1 MIRRRTI
8 TAHWLE
14 VRRTRNPLLLLKI
27 VWLVVRQQR
36 TLELL
41 YGGYCHLFHRPS
53 VVLSDSASS
62 PPDMLN
68 AILHRKSDLVH
79 SGTLS
84 RERLLQLY
92 GQSFK
97 VALLPEDFRCSRYE
111 SICQDADFL
120 MIGEYGDDARIACL
134 TAERCVI
141 NDHYR
146 RVPGVRHIH
155 AIHLYRQPGHY
166 LVSTGDGSKRLD
178 LWAVLNGAPRFMKPI
193 QERLAGYTAAAKVN
207 DEYYFGSD
215 FSGRPNYIGTLR
227 GRKYFFPRK
236 AYKLFVSH
244 FHPYLDRYILAI
256 NCELPAADARKT
268 LSVFDTVQQK
278 FIFCD
283 YCSGADPAPLTAR
296 HAAPNEVLSRTPVV
310 GWSMMVRLGR
320 LLRRYAVLTGFLTN
334 GYLAST
340 FSDLC
345 PLTGALLS

>member
-14 VRRTRNPLLLLKI
+14 LRRTRNPFLLIKI
-27 VWLVVRQQR
+27 AFLVVRQQR
-36 TLELL
+36 TLELI

-53 VVLSDSASS
+53 LVASEAA
-62 PPDMLN
+62 PNDPALVN
-68 AILHRKSDLVH
+68 AILERKKDLVH

-84 RERLLQLY
+84 RERLLELY
-92 GQSFK
+92 GGSFK
-97 VALLPEDFRCSRYE
+97 VGLLPKDFRCSRYE
-111 SICQDADFL
+111 SICQEGDYL
-120 MIGEYGDDARIACL
+120 MIGEYGDDSRIAYL

-141 NDHYR
+141 SDHYR

-155 AIHLYRQPGHY
+155 AIHPYRHPGQY

-178 LWAVLNGAPRFMKPI
+178 VWAVQNGMPRFMKPVRK
-193 QERLAGYTAAAKVN
+193 RLAGYTAAAKVN

-215 FSGRPNYIGTLR
+215 FSGRPNYIGTLA
-227 GRKYFFPRK
+227 GRKYFFPKK
-236 AYKLFVSH
+236 AYTLFVSQ
-244 FHPYLDRYILAI
+244 FYPYLDRYILAI
-256 NCELPAADARKT
+256 NSELPAAGARKT

-283 YCSGADPAPLTAR
+283 YCSGPGPDALTPR
-296 HAAPNEVLSRTPVV
+296 HVGPPKVPSGTPVGV
-310 GWSMMVRLGR
+310 WPMMMRLGR
-320 LLRRYAVLTGFLTN
+320 LFRRYAIFTGFLTN

-340 FSDLC
+340 FTDLC